1 MSALHIS
8 IATSSLVRRSLPED
22 SRQQPFICRI
32 AASLCDANGNETDHF
47 ACLIRSEDGKR
58 VDPEATRRHGI
69 TSAACTRSGV
79 AERFALGM
87 VLGYRAHGT
96 KRPIDL
102 PGLASCASAVVCWDA
117 GFVRAVIN
125 ARYAQHGEPHGSW
138 IRPGLQFHSLQH
150 LSAPWCRLPAPEGDS
165 DGGYKL
171 PTRDEAAA
179 VLLGAE
185 PRALPHT
192 VDANLMIERAIYR
205 ALAERKA
212 FEMGEVA

>member
-1 MSALHIS
+1 MNLFLS
-8 IATSSLVRRSLPED
+8 IATSGLVKRSISAD
-22 SRQQPFICRI
+22 SGQQPFICRI
-32 AASLCDANGNETDHF
+32 AASLCDASGNEADHF

-58 VDPEATRRHGI
+58 IDPEATRRHGI

-87 VLGYRAHGT
+87 ILGYRAHGA

-102 PGLASCASAVVCWDA
+102 PGMASCASAVICWDA
-117 GFVRAVIN
+117 SFVRAVVD
-125 ARYAQHGEPHGSW
+125 ARYAAHGEPHGSW
-138 IRPGLQFHSLQH
+138 IRPGLQFYSLQT
-150 LSAPWCRLPAPEGDS
+150 SASPWCRLPAPEGED
-165 DGGYKL
+165 GYKL

-192 VDANLMIERAIYR
+192 VDANLAIEKSIYA

-212 FEMGEVA
+212 FEEAA

>member
-1 MSALHIS
+1 MSILHLS
-8 IATSSLVRRSLPED
+8 IATSSLVKRSLPED

-32 AASLCDANGNETDHF
+32 AASLCDTNGNETDHF

-87 VLGYRAHGT
+87 ILGYRAHGA

-102 PGLASCASAVVCWDA
+102 PGLASCVSAIICWDA
-117 GFVRAVIN
+117 DFVRAVVN
-125 ARYAQHGEPHGSW
+125 ARYALHGEPHGSW
-138 IRPGLQFHSLQH
+138 IRPGLQFYSLQQTA
-150 LSAPWCRLPAPEGDS
+150 SPWCRLPAPAGD
-165 DGGYKL
+165 DGQYKN

-179 VLLGAE
+179 VLLGTE

-192 VDANLMIERAIYR
+192 VDDNLRLERAIF
-205 ALAERKA
+205 AVLAERKA
-212 FEMGEVA
+212 FEMEGAA